1 MGWSRSI
8 NMRLR
13 KVQAGWR
20 GVVAAIEALA
30 ALVLTQAAL
39 RFCHF
44 RSVRRVLLA
53 VAERFRTRRP
63 LESGTLLWAMSAAKR
78 RCPVASTCL
87 GEALVAEALFRQ
99 HGYNPTLCMGAARR
113 EGRFEA
119 HAWLEQDQ
127 AVVIGGPAEVVKQY
141 TRFPEIASL
150 TL

>member
-1 MGWSRSI
+1 M
-8 NMRLR
+8 L
-13 KVQAGWR
+13 
-20 GVVAAIEALA
+20 AAAEALA
-30 ALVLTQAAL
+30 ALVVTQIAL

-53 VAERFRTRRP
+53 VGEQFGTRRP
-63 LESGTLLWAMSAAKR
+63 LESGVLLWAISAAKR
-78 RCPVASTCL
+78 RCPVRSTCL

-99 HGYNPTLCMGAARR
+99 HGYKPTLCMGAARR

-119 HAWLEQDQ
+119 HAWLEQDH
-127 AVVIGGPAEVVKQY
+127 AVVVGGPAEIVEQY